1 MRLTTKYRVQW
12 DTEENSVLKRAWK
25 RFERDIRMTL
35 LPDCGRNQETVCF
48 LIRRMQVYS
57 GQEMEPESYVIN
69 VSQKSV
75 ELTGADELGIIYG
88 LLEISSRFL
97 GITPFWFWNDQVF
110 EKKKF
115 AEIPEGIYHSRPY
128 CVRYRGWFINDE
140 VLLDAWGKEAK
151 KAVGGIVENEAWEM
165 AMEALLRLGGNMVIP
180 GTDHNSHK
188 YRQLAVDMGLWITHH
203 HAEPLGARMFA
214 RAYPELTPSY
224 AEHPELFHKL
234 WQEAVEEQKNNKTIW
249 NLGFRGQGD
258 RPFWEEDPAYDTPQK
273 RGKLIGDLILRQY
286 SEVANV
292 IKNPV
297 CCTNLYGEIMELY
310 QMGYLTLPE
319 SVIAVWADN
328 GYGKMVSRRQGNH
341 NPRADAMPE
350 PGRGRQGIYYHASF
364 YDLQAAAHITMLPN
378 STEFVK
384 RELKEAINRGAED
397 FLIVNCSNVKP
408 HTYLLDTIA
417 EVWGKQKQP
426 YEQQYF
432 PEAGL
437 QVKALYREYF
447 DAMLHYGPNEDD
459 RAGEQFYH
467 YTMRSICQWW
477 SLGREEC
484 MESLRWLTGD
494 VFFEK
499 QVEIVN
505 KIVSEGIEKLENL
518 YSHVK
523 KAGKELKA
531 VNFQEGRLLEDS
543 LVLQAEIHYRSAD
556 ALRKLC
562 IAYEKYKN
570 ADMEMAFFLTGNAC
584 ELVNEILSVMKRAEH
599 DKWKDFYAN
608 DCLTDIK
615 FTKYSLENVMRYVRS
630 LGDGP
635 YYYQWALKYCYGNEE
650 QKVVLITNMRN
661 HPGDWE
667 LYAAMKK
674 RREDYVSGTDS

>member
-1 MRLTTKYRVQW
+1 MRLTSKCRGIW
-12 DTEENSVLKRAWK
+12 HTEETSVLKRAWK
-25 RFERDIRMTL
+25 RFERDINMTL
-35 LPDCGRNQETVCF
+35 LPDCDADQETICF
-48 LIRRMQVYS
+48 LAIRMQAHN
-57 GQEMEPESYVIN
+57 GQMMEPESYIIH
-69 VSQKSV
+69 VSQDSIV
-75 ELTGADELGIIYG
+75 LTGADELGIIYG
-88 LLEISSRFL
+88 LLEISGRFL
-97 GITPFWFWNDQVF
+97 GVKPFWFWNDQVF
-110 EKKKF
+110 EKKEH
-115 AEIPEGIYHSRPY
+115 AEIPEGVYYSQTY

-140 VLLDAWGKEAK
+140 VLLDAWGKEEKRA
-151 KAVGGIVENEAWEM
+151 AGGIVENEAWEM

-180 GTDHNSHK
+180 GTDYNSHK
-188 YRQLAVDMGLWITHH
+188 YRQLAADMGLWITHH

-224 AEHPELFHKL
+224 AAHPELFHKL
-234 WQEAVEEQKNNKTIW
+234 WKEAVEEQKENKTIW

-258 RPFWEEDPAYDTPQK
+258 RPFWMEDPAYDTPQK
-273 RGKLIGDLILRQY
+273 RGRLIEKLILQQY
-286 SEVANV
+286 REVADV
-292 IKNPV
+292 IENPV
-297 CCTNLYGEIMELY
+297 CCTNLYGEVMELY

-319 SVIAVWADN
+319 PVIAVWADN

-341 NPRADAMPE
+341 NPRVDAMPE
-350 PGRGRQGIYYHASF
+350 PGKGRQGIYYHVSF

-378 STEFVK
+378 STDFVEQ
-384 RELKEAINRGAED
+384 ELKTAIDMGAKD

-408 HTYLLDTIA
+408 HTYMLDAIA
-417 EVWGKQKQP
+417 GVWGKQKPP

-432 PEAGL
+432 PGAGL

-477 SLGREEC
+477 SLGREAC

-494 VFFEK
+494 VSFEK
-499 QVEIVN
+499 QVEIVK
-505 KIVSEGIEKLENL
+505 KIVSNGIEKLEKL
-518 YSHVK
+518 YLHGK

-531 VNFQEGRLLEDS
+531 ANFQEGRLLEDS
-543 LVLQAEIHYRSAD
+543 LILQAEIHYRSAA
-556 ALRKLC
+556 ALQKLC
-562 IAYEKYKN
+562 LAYEKYQNK
-570 ADMEMAFFLTGNAC
+570 DMEMAFCLTGNAS
-584 ELVNEILSVMKRAEH
+584 ELVNKILSAMKGAEH

-630 LGDGP
+630 LGEGP
-635 YYYQWALKYCYGNEE
+635 YYYQWALKYCYGNDE

-674 RREDYVSGTDS
+674 RREKDVSGINS